1 MKLYVKM
8 ILEIEYFNLST
19 VFLNSI
25 IWLEMFNFYDLSSR
39 YLTTRRT
46 KQPITSI
53 VEQTVVRSKFYNI

>member
-19 VFLNSI
+19 VFLKYN

>member
-1 MKLYVKM
+1 
-8 ILEIEYFNLST
+8 
-19 VFLNSI
+19 
-25 IWLEMFNFYDLSSR
+25 MFNFYDLSSR